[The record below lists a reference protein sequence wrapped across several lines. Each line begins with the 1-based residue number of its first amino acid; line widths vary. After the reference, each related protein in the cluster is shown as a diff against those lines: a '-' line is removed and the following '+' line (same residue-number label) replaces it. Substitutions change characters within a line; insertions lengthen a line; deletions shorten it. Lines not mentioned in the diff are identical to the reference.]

1 MLELATGLQQGD
13 PNNQV
18 KQVRF
23 DFGEFPPGKLDY
35 MSVIEF
41 FLHTSSQ
48 KKRVTELTVW
58 AFVIFLIQYI
68 TLS

>member
-41 FLHTSSQ
+41 FSCTHHPRRKGSQ
-48 KKRVTELTVW
+48 NWL
-58 AFVIFLIQYI
+58 FGPLLFF
-68 TLS
+68 